1 MIKSMTGFGK
11 GESISQWG
19 RISVEIRSLNHKY
32 FDMVARLPNHLG
44 VFEDKVRDYA
54 KKRIRRGRIN
64 LSVSW
69 ESKEKAKTAFSVNLN
84 TAKGYQ
90 RQLMKL
96 KRNLKLKDD
105 LGLMQIASLPEVIS
119 YEQKREDARHL
130 WPYLRKALDLALHKL
145 GRMREAEG
153 RRLMRDLLKRIRRV
167 HFCLGS
173 IESQLPKAIEKY
185 RKNLLQKVKALSGLK
200 NPDQD
205 RIAEEVALF
214 VRSCD
219 VSEELTRIKSHL
231 KGFKTALRN
240 QKEAGKELDFI
251 AQELFREANTI
262 GAKASD
268 FKISRWVIKI
278 KSQIEKMREQLQ
290 NVE

>member
-11 GESISQWG
+11 GQSISKRG
-19 RISVEIRSLNHKY
+19 TITVEIRSLNHKY
-32 FDMVARLPNHLG
+32 FDIVARLPNHFC
-44 VFEDKVRDYA
+44 VFEDKVRVYL

-64 LSVSW
+64 LSASW
-69 ESKEKAKTAFSVNLN
+69 EGKDRSVTPFSLDLNLAKR
-84 TAKGYQ
+84 YH
-90 RQLMKL
+90 RQLLKL
-96 KRNLKLKDD
+96 KKRLNLKDD
-105 LGLMQIASLPEVIS
+105 LGITQIVSLPEVLT
-119 YEQKREDARHL
+119 YEQKRKGEQQL
-130 WPYLRKALDLALHKL
+130 WPDLKKAIEQALSELD
-145 GRMREAEG
+145 RMRQAEG
-153 RRLMRDLLKRIRRV
+153 RRLSRDLLKRAKRIR
-167 HFCLGS
+167 LS
-173 IESQLPKAIEKY
+173 LENIENQLPKVINSY

-200 NPDQD
+200 KLNQD

-214 VRSCD
+214 ARNCD

-231 KGFKTALRN
+231 KAFKAALRT

-262 GAKASD
+262 GAKSGS